1 MKVQEAL
8 AWVADLFE
16 TPVEA
21 IRPETKKEEIEAW
34 DSLGVLTLMA
44 RLDEEFQILLTD
56 DEIQE
61 LKSVGDLLN
70 LLRKNNRLE
79 ED

>member
-16 TPVEA
+16 TSVEA

-34 DSLGVLTLMA
+34 DSLGVLNLMA

-61 LKSVGDLLN
+61 LKSVGDILN